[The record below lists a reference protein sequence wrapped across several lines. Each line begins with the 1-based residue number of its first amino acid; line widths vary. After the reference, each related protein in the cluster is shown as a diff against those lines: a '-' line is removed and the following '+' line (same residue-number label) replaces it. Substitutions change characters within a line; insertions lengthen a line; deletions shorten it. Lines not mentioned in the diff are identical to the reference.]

1 MEHFQ
6 DMRKQWIVKQNL
18 EVNGLSFSKRKG
30 GRKPIITTKIG
41 GSPVG
46 LNAGVGDV
54 VYLYETGFIYERG
67 VIKQA
72 DPTLEFK
79 SVKDIVS
86 YYHSEQNRYKN
97 TVWWGNEILEKAY
110 LAFQEGKRYFV
121 SVRLIETKILPSP
134 IFVGLKKYGGQN
146 RWQQVKGE
154 VSDLETTLEL
164 SGKIPGTLKYK
175 LIEQLNLSKE
185 RFHLDVD
192 HFVPRSL
199 NGPGN
204 IEENLV
210 PLDLAANRGKGNKV
224 PTGLFIVAFQS
235 PWVELLG
242 EIASKKPPSDYL
254 ILRKSGDNLIDDEP
268 ARNLAKVITTK
279 INSAEIPLGKKR
291 KFYSSVRK
299 LHFPN
304 FNFVS

>member
-1 MEHFQ
+1 ME
-6 DMRKQWIVKQNL
+6 KQWIVKQNL
-18 EVNGLSFSKRKG
+18 EVNGLNFSKRKG
-30 GRKPIITTKIG
+30 GIKPIITTKIG

-46 LNAGVGDV
+46 LNAEVGDV

-79 SVKDIVS
+79 SVKDIVA
-86 YYHSEQNRYKN
+86 YYHSTKNTYKN
-97 TVWWGNEILEKAY
+97 TVWWGKEILEKAY
-110 LAFQEGKRYFV
+110 PSFQEGKNYFV
-121 SVRLIETKILPSP
+121 SVRLVETKILPSA

-146 RWQQVKGE
+146 RWQQIKGE
-154 VSDLETTLEL
+154 ISDLETTLEL
-164 SGKIPGTLKYK
+164 SGKVPGTLKYK

-185 RFHLDVD
+185 RFHLDID

-235 PWVELLG
+235 PWLKLLG
-242 EIASKKPPSDYL
+242 DIAKKKLPSSYL
-254 ILRKSGDNLIDDEP
+254 TLSKSGNNFIDDEP
-268 ARNLAKVITTK
+268 ARDFAKVITSR
-279 INSAEIPLGKKR
+279 INAAEISLEDKR
-291 KFYSSVRK
+291 KFYLNVRK
-299 LHFPN
+299 IHFPN
-304 FNFVS
+304 FNFTS

>member
-1 MEHFQ
+1 MK
-6 DMRKQWIVKQNL
+6 KQWIVKQNL
-18 EVNGLSFSKRKG
+18 EVNGLSFTKRKG
-30 GRKPIITTKIG
+30 GSKPIITTKIG

-46 LNAGVGDV
+46 INAAVGDA

-79 SVKDIVS
+79 SVKDVIA
-86 YYHSEQNRYKN
+86 YYHSAQNTYKN
-97 TVWWGNEILEKAY
+97 TVWWGKEILEKAY
-110 LAFQEGKRYFV
+110 LSFQEGKKYFV
-121 SVRLIETKILPSP
+121 SVRLVETKILPSP
-134 IFVGLKKYGGQN
+134 IFVGLKRYGGQN

-154 VSDLETTLEL
+154 ISELETTLEL
-164 SGKIPGTLKYK
+164 SDKIPGTLKYR

-185 RFHLDVD
+185 RFHLDID

-235 PWVELLG
+235 PWLELLG
-242 EIASKKPPSDYL
+242 DIAKKKPPSDYL
-254 ILRKSGDNLIDDEP
+254 ILSKSGDNFINDEP
-268 ARNLAKVITTK
+268 ARDLAKVITTR
-279 INSAEIPLGKKR
+279 INAAEIPLEEKR
-291 KFYSSVRK
+291 RFYRSVRK
-299 LHFPN
+299 IHFPN
-304 FNFVS
+304 FDFTS